1 VNWYP
6 RRPLLYLASAWL
18 LAAGIAS
25 FYPELTALWHLS
37 GAVFFGIALSDLWRC
52 RQMKTPDVHRLMP
65 RNLPLSVGTRIR
77 LRIRNH
83 QDYPVQFEIHDHYPE
98 HFRCDQMPRML
109 RIDARSGIEIDY
121 RVSPPERGDA
131 LFKEIELQLVS
142 PWRMWQQRRFAGR
155 QESVRVYPNFS
166 EISTYTLL
174 ATDNRLSQIGVRR
187 KQRRGTGNE
196 FFQLREFRQGD
207 SQRQIHWQAS
217 ARQRKLISRD
227 YQDEK
232 DQQVIFLL
240 DTGRRMR
247 HRDDSRAHLDQAL
260 NAVLLL
266 SYVAVRQGDAV
277 GVMTI
282 GGDRRWIP
290 PRKGQDT
297 VNRLLESLYNLE
309 SSIQPADYLA
319 AAGRLASLQS
329 RRALV
334 ILITNTRNEDDRDL
348 FAATRQLRHHHLVVL
363 ADLREEVL
371 DQTVTSP
378 IDTANQ
384 ALRYHAV
391 ERYLDER
398 RRKHLLLMHRG
409 IRALDITAR
418 QLPVALVNQYLD
430 IKAEAS
436 L

>member
-1 VNWYP
+1 MNWYP

-18 LAAGIAS
+18 LLGGIAS
-25 FYPELTALWHLS
+25 LYPSMTDAWHLG
-37 GAVFFGIALSDLWRC
+37 GALFLGIALTDLWRC
-52 RQMKTPDVHRLMP
+52 RQMKTPGVQRLMP
-65 RNLPLSVGTRIR
+65 RNLPLSVGTHIR
-77 LRIRNH
+77 LQIRNH
-83 QDYPVQFEIHDHYPE
+83 QGTPVQFQIHDHYPAR
-98 HFRCDQMPRML
+98 FRCDAMPRSH

-121 RVSPPERGDA
+121 RVSPTERGDA
-131 LFKEIELQLVS
+131 RFGKCELQLVS
-142 PWRMWQQRRFAGR
+142 PWRMWQQRRFAGHP
-155 QESVRVYPNFS
+155 ESVRVYPNFA

-187 KQRRGTGNE
+187 KQRRGVGNE

-217 ARQRKLISRD
+217 ARQRKLISKD

-247 HRDDSRAHLDQAL
+247 HRDGERAHLDQAL
-260 NAVLLL
+260 NALLLL

-282 GGDRRWIP
+282 GGDNRWIP
-290 PRKGQDT
+290 PRKGQGT

-319 AAGRLASLQS
+319 AVGRLASLQS

-348 FAATRQLRHHHLVVL
+348 FAATRQLRNQHLVVL
-363 ADLREEVL
+363 ADLREEIL

>member
-1 VNWYP
+1 MNWYP

-18 LAAGIAS
+18 LLGGLAS
-25 FYPELTALWHLS
+25 LYPSMTDAWHLA
-37 GAVFFGIALSDLWRC
+37 GALFLGITLTDLWRC
-52 RQMKTPDVHRLMP
+52 RQMKTPGVHRLMP
-65 RNLPLSVGTRIR
+65 RNLPLSVGTHIR
-77 LRIRNH
+77 LQIRNH
-83 QDYPVQFEIHDHYPE
+83 QDTPLQFQIHDHYPA
-98 HFRCDQMPRML
+98 HFRCDAMPRTQHL
-109 RIDARSGIEIDY
+109 DARSGIEIDY

-131 LFKEIELQLVS
+131 RFGKCELQLVS
-142 PWRMWQQRRFAGR
+142 PWRMWQHRRFAG
-155 QESVRVYPNFS
+155 QPESVRVYPNFA

-187 KQRRGTGNE
+187 KQRRGMGSE

-217 ARQRKLISRD
+217 ARQHKLISRD
-227 YQDEK
+227 YEDEK

-247 HRDDSRAHLDQAL
+247 HRDDGRAHLDQAL

-282 GGDRRWIP
+282 GGDNRWIP

-309 SSIQPADYLA
+309 SSLQPADYLA
-319 AAGRLASLQS
+319 AVGRLASLQS

-334 ILITNTRNEDDRDL
+334 ILITNTRNEDERDL
-348 FAATRQLRHHHLVVL
+348 FAATRQLRRQHLVVL
-363 ADLREEVL
+363 ADLREEIL
-371 DQTVTSP
+371 DQTVTRP
-378 IDTANQ
+378 IDTEDQ

-391 ERYLDER
+391 EGYLDER

-430 IKAEAS
+430 IKSEAS

>member
-1 VNWYP
+1 MNWYP
-6 RRPLLYLASAWL
+6 RRPLLYFVSVWL
-18 LAAGIAS
+18 LTAGIAS
-25 FYPELTALWHLS
+25 IFSQMTEAWLLGGGLIA
-37 GAVFFGIALSDLWRC
+37 GIALYDQWRC
-52 RQMKTPDVHRLMP
+52 RRMATPDVQRLIP
-65 RNLPLSVGTRIR
+65 HNLPLLVPAHVR
-77 LRIRNH
+77 LQVRNR
-83 QDYPVQFEIHDHYPE
+83 QEYPVQFLIHDHYPA
-98 HFRCDQMPRML
+98 HFSCEKMPRQVKL
-109 RIDARSGIEIDY
+109 DARSGIEIDY
-121 RVSPPERGDA
+121 RLLPPERGDA
-131 LFKEIELQLVS
+131 LFGKSELQLVS
-142 PWRMWQQRRFAGR
+142 PWGFWQQRRFAGSTG
-155 QESVRVYPNFS
+155 SVRVYPNFA

-187 KQRRGTGNE
+187 RQRRGEGND
-196 FFQLREFRQGD
+196 FFQLREYRQGD

-217 ARQRKLISRD
+217 ARQRKLISKD

-247 HRDDSRAHLDQAL
+247 HRDDGRAHLDQAL

-277 GVMTI
+277 GIMTI
-282 GGDRRWIP
+282 GGDSRWIA

-309 SSIQPADYLA
+309 SSIEPADYLSA
-319 AAGRLASLQS
+319 ASKLSSLQR
-329 RRALV
+329 RRALI

-348 FAATRQLRHHHLVVL
+348 FAATSQLRHHHLVVL
-363 ADLREEVL
+363 ADLREEIL

-378 IDTANQ
+378 IDTENQ
-384 ALRYHAV
+384 VLRYHAV

-398 RRKHLLLMHRG
+398 SRKHRLLLHRG

-430 IKAEAS
+430 IKSEAS